1 MSASSASVRSAHTPD
16 AVDQTVDARVLEE
29 RARWAMRIHDGLT
42 QTVTS
47 AVLELQTLRTRILA
61 DPAGAVASLSA
72 VEAAI
77 RADLREI
84 RQMLFDLYEDQRPP
98 EPPMAT
104 FVDELLARWGLP
116 ARVTIDGDVDDVP
129 LGVLETA
136 HAVLAESL
144 ANAAKHAGTSD
155 VAVHI
160 AASAAQMRIEVIDRG
175 LGIGDRRRRRSALRA
190 QHDAG
195 PRRGYRW
202 NLGDRIDARGRD
214 PCGRAPSRRRARR
227 GTMRILI
234 VDDHALVRRGMAY
247 VVKEGF
253 PDADVVEA
261 EGAAAAL
268 DVMRIKAADLA
279 LVDVR
284 MPDLDGLE
292 LLRAMKLEWPDVP
305 VIMLSTY
312 ENAPYVKR
320 ALSDGAA
327 GYLLKDATP
336 EDLGQAINVAIS
348 GGGNVLSPRVIQN
361 LFEDVESSGGQ
372 TTNGHPRSRRT
383 EYNLTQREHDILAL
397 LSEGRSNRSIAQ
409 NLYLSEKTVKAHLAA
424 IFRKLG
430 VTNRTQAA
438 MMAVQLGVGPVP
450 GAVTGTD

>member
-1 MSASSASVRSAHTPD
+1 
-16 AVDQTVDARVLEE
+16 
-29 RARWAMRIHDGLT
+29 
-42 QTVTS
+42 
-47 AVLELQTLRTRILA
+47 
-61 DPAGAVASLSA
+61 
-72 VEAAI
+72 
-77 RADLREI
+77 
-84 RQMLFDLYEDQRPP
+84 
-98 EPPMAT
+98 
-104 FVDELLARWGLP
+104 
-116 ARVTIDGDVDDVP
+116 
-129 LGVLETA
+129 
-136 HAVLAESL
+136 
-144 ANAAKHAGTSD
+144 
-155 VAVHI
+155 
-160 AASAAQMRIEVIDRG
+160 
-175 LGIGDRRRRRSALRA
+175 
-190 QHDAG
+190 
-195 PRRGYRW
+195 
-202 NLGDRIDARGRD
+202 
-214 PCGRAPSRRRARR
+214 
-227 GTMRILI
+227 
-234 VDDHALVRRGMAY
+234 MAY
-247 VVKEGF
+247 VVKDGF

-268 DVMRIKAADLA
+268 EVMRIKAADLA

-292 LLRAMKLEWPDVP
+292 LLRAMKLEWPGVP

-372 TTNGHPRSRRT
+372 TTNGHGRSRRT

-409 NLYLSEKTVKAHLAA
+409 NLFLSEKTVKAHLAA

-450 GAVTGTD
+450 GAVAGSD

>member
-1 MSASSASVRSAHTPD
+1 
-16 AVDQTVDARVLEE
+16 
-29 RARWAMRIHDGLT
+29 
-42 QTVTS
+42 
-47 AVLELQTLRTRILA
+47 
-61 DPAGAVASLSA
+61 
-72 VEAAI
+72 
-77 RADLREI
+77 
-84 RQMLFDLYEDQRPP
+84 
-98 EPPMAT
+98 
-104 FVDELLARWGLP
+104 
-116 ARVTIDGDVDDVP
+116 
-129 LGVLETA
+129 
-136 HAVLAESL
+136 
-144 ANAAKHAGTSD
+144 
-155 VAVHI
+155 
-160 AASAAQMRIEVIDRG
+160 
-175 LGIGDRRRRRSALRA
+175 
-190 QHDAG
+190 
-195 PRRGYRW
+195 
-202 NLGDRIDARGRD
+202 
-214 PCGRAPSRRRARR
+214 
-227 GTMRILI
+227 MRILI
-234 VDDHALVRRGMAY
+234 VDDHALVRRGMNY

-261 EGAAAAL
+261 ESSAAAL
-268 DVMRIKAADLA
+268 EALRSGGKVDMA

-292 LLRAMKLEWPDVP
+292 LLRAIKAEWEELP

>member
-1 MSASSASVRSAHTPD
+1 
-16 AVDQTVDARVLEE
+16 
-29 RARWAMRIHDGLT
+29 
-42 QTVTS
+42 
-47 AVLELQTLRTRILA
+47 
-61 DPAGAVASLSA
+61 
-72 VEAAI
+72 
-77 RADLREI
+77 
-84 RQMLFDLYEDQRPP
+84 
-98 EPPMAT
+98 
-104 FVDELLARWGLP
+104 
-116 ARVTIDGDVDDVP
+116 
-129 LGVLETA
+129 
-136 HAVLAESL
+136 
-144 ANAAKHAGTSD
+144 
-155 VAVHI
+155 
-160 AASAAQMRIEVIDRG
+160 
-175 LGIGDRRRRRSALRA
+175 
-190 QHDAG
+190 
-195 PRRGYRW
+195 
-202 NLGDRIDARGRD
+202 
-214 PCGRAPSRRRARR
+214 
-227 GTMRILI
+227 MRILI

-247 VVKEGF
+247 VVQDGF

-261 EGAAAAL
+261 EGTSAAL
-268 DVMRIKAADLA
+268 EVMRIKAADLA

-372 TTNGHPRSRRT
+372 TNGHSKSRRT

-438 MMAVQLGVGPVP
+438 MMAVQLGVGPVR